1 MLFRLYSLL
10 PLYEKGIPLKEDPE
24 INSVGLHGYLFSSG
38 KCHCITINTHKKKP
52 ILYNAE
58 TDNSI
63 LLQLIKDLRHC
74 FVPLTYCIIASPAHL
89 PEHDWLDEKVFEVK
103 KIVTTL
109 KNNMSQIIK
118 PYLQEDVQKIWTT
131 GFEDKVLYTEKE
143 YEECV
148 NTLKSNAATVHK
160 TSCFCD
166 MAK

>member
-1 MLFRLYSLL
+1 MPDKIQF
-10 PLYEKGIPLKEDPE
+10 
-24 INSVGLHGYLFSSG
+24 
-38 KCHCITINTHKKKP
+38 
-52 ILYNAE
+52 
-58 TDNSI
+58 
-63 LLQLIKDLRHC
+63 
-74 FVPLTYCIIASPAHL
+74 IIASPAHL
-89 PEHDWLDEKVFEVK
+89 PKHDWLDEKVFEVK

-109 KNNMSQIIK
+109 KSNMSQIIK
-118 PYLQEDVQKIWTT
+118 PYLQEDVQKIWTA